1 MKNKILAL
9 LISLGCIS
17 LFLGL
22 FMLLFLFPEMCW
34 LYMGA
39 SMLFLIYQGY
49 TFWLQKLTNK
59 NKCMGKNLTTK
70 REKIIIIKPNTIYGT
85 TRIIENKIKQLTN
98 KDK

>member
-1 MKNKILAL
+1 MKTKELEIATTTYTVAYKKGYTQCQEDNKANMKNKILAL

-22 FMLLFLFPEMCW
+22 FLLLFIFPEMCW

-49 TFWLQKLTNK
+49 TYWLQKLTNK
-59 NKCMGKNLTTK
+59 NK
-70 REKIIIIKPNTIYGT
+70 
-85 TRIIENKIKQLTN
+85 
-98 KDK
+98 

>member
-39 SMLFLIYQGY
+39 SMLFLIYEGY
-49 TFWLQKLTNK
+49 TFWLQKLNRK
-59 NKCMGKNLTTK
+59 NKH
-70 REKIIIIKPNTIYGT
+70 
-85 TRIIENKIKQLTN
+85 
-98 KDK
+98 D

>member
-22 FMLLFLFPEMCW
+22 FLLLLIFPEACW
-34 LYMGA
+34 YYMGA

-49 TFWLQKLTNK
+49 TFWLQKLNRK
-59 NKCMGKNLTTK
+59 NKQN
-70 REKIIIIKPNTIYGT
+70 
-85 TRIIENKIKQLTN
+85 
-98 KDK
+98 

>member
-22 FMLLFLFPEMCW
+22 FLLLIIFPEMCG
-34 LYMGA
+34 YYAGA

-49 TFWLQKLTNK
+49 KFWLQKLNRK
-59 NKCMGKNLTTK
+59 NKQN
-70 REKIIIIKPNTIYGT
+70 
-85 TRIIENKIKQLTN
+85 
-98 KDK
+98 

>member
-22 FMLLFLFPEMCW
+22 FMLLIMFPKMCW
-34 LYMGA
+34 LYMGV

-49 TFWLQKLTNK
+49 AFWLQKLNRK
-59 NKCMGKNLTTK
+59 NK
-70 REKIIIIKPNTIYGT
+70 
-85 TRIIENKIKQLTN
+85 Q
-98 KDK
+98 D